1 MTSDHSPHSRADDRP
16 MPFEHAARDAHRA
29 SLENLS
35 PRVRAQLAQR
45 RRAALAGPRETG
57 FKVWPM
63 LALGSTAAVALAVG
77 LFVIR
82 GADDAGTAAP
92 QPAVAIERAAVD
104 TISDDTIAD
113 NSGSTTA
120 PTVAPTPAPQTAPTV
135 AAVDNGD
142 IDGMDIDTQA
152 PTSDVVDVDS
162 LPDEWLAA
170 ELEAGDEALGLDT
183 FEENPDFYL
192 WLAANEGQA
201 DVTESL

>member
-1 MTSDHSPHSRADDRP
+1 

-45 RRAALAGPRETG
+45 RRAALTGPREAG
-57 FKVWPM
+57 LRVWPM
-63 LALGSTAAVALAVG
+63 LALGSTAALALAVG
-77 LFVIR
+77 LFVLR

-92 QPAVAIERAAVD
+92 QPTMAVERPD
-104 TISDDTIAD
+104 TDTND
-113 NSGSTTA
+113 NASTTA
-120 PTVAPTPAPQTAPTV
+120 PAVAPTPQTAPAPVIASTDDPDTDT
-135 AAVDNGD
+135 AD
-142 IDGMDIDTQA
+142 IDGA
-152 PTSDVVDVDS
+152 SAASEVVDVES

>member
-1 MTSDHSPHSRADDRP
+1 MTSDHSPHSRDSDRA

-45 RRAALAGPRETG
+45 RRAALAGPREAG
-57 FKVWPM
+57 FKAWPM

-77 LFVIR
+77 LFALR

-92 QPAVAIERAAVD
+92 QPAIAIERPDAAA
-104 TISDDTIAD
+104 DDTIAD

-120 PTVAPTPAPQTAPTV
+120 PAVAPTPVPQIAPVVV
-135 AAVDNGD
+135 ATDNSD
-142 IDGMDIDTQA
+142 IDHPA
-152 PTSDVVDVDS
+152 PASDVIDVES

-170 ELEAGDEALGLDT
+170 ELEAGDEALGLDA